1 MGAGG
6 RLRAVPR
13 ALVAASATDLQRIA
27 RIGPVTFL
35 VLGVGVVTGG
45 AFHLALCAHLHSAA
59 TARPRALWVH
69 VGNAAVWPLLVSAA
83 VRALFGAGG
92 SRLAVP
98 AVVPIALWTPLAL
111 VGLRSLSRRSAEPT
125 ASSSPRQD

>member
-1 MGAGG
+1 MLWALLAAF
-6 RLRAVPR
+6 LRRRPPWAQAVVFG
-13 ALVAASATDLQRIA
+13 LCTGLFVAASATDLQRIA

-69 VGNAAVWPLLVSAA
+69 VGNAAVWPLFVSAA
-83 VRALFGAGG
+83 VRALLGAGG

-98 AVVPIALWTPLAL
+98 AVVPIAL
-111 VGLRSLSRRSAEPT
+111 
-125 ASSSPRQD
+125 